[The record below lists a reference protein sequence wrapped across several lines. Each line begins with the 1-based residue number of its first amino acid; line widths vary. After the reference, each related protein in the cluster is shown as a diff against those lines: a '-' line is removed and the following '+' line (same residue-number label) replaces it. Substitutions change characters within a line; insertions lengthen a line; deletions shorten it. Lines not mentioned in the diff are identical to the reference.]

1 MKHNR
6 YRFIIL
12 CGIVGAAVVGCTDG
26 AGSGGSAGTADGPSA
41 GTAVSTGPSAD
52 SSDLF
57 PGDRAVSVA
66 KFWKDNPD
74 SAPEFLGEAVELLDV
89 EGTGPSS
96 VELDSSVELES
107 SGEPSAYVLVLTCDS
122 AQEYRVS
129 LQDKS
134 RNELSWTGGNSCGGP
149 AVGIYTTPILS
160 TPPAY
165 VIVDVP
171 EGTET
176 VLTVF
181 ATHP

>member
-74 SAPEFLGEAVELLDV
+74 IAPDFLDDAVELLDV
-89 EGTGPSS
+89 EGVGPST
-96 VELDSSVELES
+96 VDMEISSN
-107 SGEPSAYVLVLTCDS
+107 PNAYVLVLTCDS